1 MLPRDE
7 APVNPRQFLDSD
19 SDEAT
24 CGLLRWTSPT
34 PELNMVLELFLR
46 EVTGRM
52 FRDVRAVY
60 LFGSGAL
67 ADLAPEHG
75 DVDLIVALRRDPGR
89 ATVGEVQV
97 LHKYFAGKMFG
108 HWGRMLDTAY
118 YSVAMLADPGKGGTG
133 LHARQGKVKQTNK
146 LHLGAL
152 ERFSVHDHGVL
163 LYGDDV
169 RKQLLAPKPAEL
181 FDQVKVVLGRARKLE
196 IDSEPGDYVAAIT
209 GLTRSLYALSHDK
222 VASKTA
228 AARWFADTY
237 KGKEGDVALEANKL
251 RRGELRT
258 GIGGIRKYVPDY
270 LDLVGSEL
278 AKLEKKLPKPK
289 TGR

>member
-7 APVNPRQFLDSD
+7 APVNPAQFLDSD
-19 SDEAT
+19 SDDAT

-67 ADLAPEHG
+67 GDLAPDHG
-75 DVDLIVALRRDPGR
+75 DVDLVVAMRRDPGR
-89 ATVGEVQV
+89 AQVGEAN
-97 LHKYFAGKMFG
+97 LIHKYFASKTFG
-108 HWGRMLDTAY
+108 HWGRMIDAGY
-118 YSVAMLADPGKGGTG
+118 YSVAMLGDPGKSGTG
-133 LHARQGKVKQTNK
+133 LHARRGKVKQTNK
-146 LHLGAL
+146 LHLSAFDRYSL
-152 ERFSVHDHGVL
+152 LDHGVL

-169 RKQLLAPKPAEL
+169 RKSVLAPKPAEL
-181 FDQVKVVLGRARKLE
+181 LDLAKSTLGKARKLE
-196 IDSEPGDYVAAIT
+196 ADSDPGDYIALIT
-209 GLTRSLYALSHDK
+209 GLTRSLYALEHDK
-222 VASKTA
+222 VASKTSA
-228 AARWFADTY
+228 AKWFAENF

-270 LDLVGSEL
+270 LDLVANRL
-278 AKLEKKLPKPK
+278 AKIEKQLPTPK